1 MNKLFDNLPKLTNE
15 EKEKVEAITTKT
27 NIIDN
32 FTVKK
37 CPLMENFDTMEPL
50 MWNTLGSPITSDN
63 NKKINAEIH
72 TLGKENMCMVS
83 THKPELVSTGAKTTI
98 PFIHGITG
106 IAKKEEQPTTES
118 VDSKEETDD
127 EDDESNYLMSTMNID
142 TPTKTYVGALSIVGL
157 FVLFRVVKR
166 TM

>member
-37 CPLMENFDTMEPL
+37 CPLMDNFDTMEPY
-50 MWNTLGSPITSDN
+50 MWNNIGSPVTSKN
-63 NKKINAEIH
+63 NEKINAEIQ
-72 TLGKENMCMVS
+72 TLGKDNMCMLSSSKRV
-83 THKPELVSTGAKTTI
+83 PVETGAKTTI
-98 PFIHGITG
+98 PFIHGITSV
-106 IAKKEEQPTTES
+106 AKTEEQPATES
-118 VDSKEETDD
+118 VDSDGETED
-127 EDDESNYLMSTMNID
+127 DDESSYLMSTMNID
-142 TPTKTYVGALSIVGL
+142 TPTKMYVGALSLVGL
-157 FVLFRVVKR
+157 FILFRVVKK